1 MRSALTVTLIWLFA
15 FSALYWVYCLFWGVV
30 TARIAR
36 TASDFF
42 LGDRSIPSWIFVLSS
57 TGISY
62 SGWTILGQPAVIFRD
77 GFQYAVLA
85 MCAIIIPLT
94 GVLFLKR
101 QWILGKRF
109 TYMTQAEM
117 LGDYFTGETVR
128 LLVLIV
134 AIMFAVPFL
143 GMQLAASGYLIQI
156 VTDGAIHWTLAMW
169 VFTISMFLYTCLG
182 GLRAVAYVA
191 ALQCMLLFAG
201 IIGIGFIAYDA
212 LGGFSNFLDVLE
224 KFSTMEIGPSSS
236 TNGANNSFFET
247 PGVIQFVEGLGR
259 EAPSGGIWTAT
270 MVMTYSFAL
279 MGIQAAPAFSIW
291 AFSCRDP
298 RGFGPQQVWVSG
310 VVMGA
315 ALVFFGVLQGVG
327 ANFLGASPEL
337 NTAGLAVA
345 QVLPELSSGKEYG
358 LSAHYIHTL
367 ASKAPWLMAL
377 LAMCAIAAIHSMA
390 AAYASATGTMFARD
404 VYKRYLN
411 PEAGDGLQKFYARVA
426 IGLVL
431 LVALTL
437 ATFAPRAQAQLG
449 VLALG
454 FGCQLI
460 PALAAIC
467 WIPWITRQG
476 VLVGL
481 ASGLVAVVV
490 TDSFGMTLCEF
501 FGFQLPWGRWPWTI
515 HSAGWGIAVNVT
527 LCLLVSCVSQ
537 DVKGRAHRDRF
548 HAVFQPEMVLTPG
561 KNVLSPVAWTLALG
575 WLFFAIGPGAVIGN
589 TLFSLPDGGV
599 AGWALGM
606 PSIWVWQTI
615 FWALGVLVL
624 WLLAYKLKMSTSP
637 KIEIEPEIHT
647 LRTAKARSL
656 R

>member
-1 MRSALTVTLIWLFA
+1 
-15 FSALYWVYCLFWGVV
+15 
-30 TARIAR
+30 
-36 TASDFF
+36 
-42 LGDRSIPSWIFVLSS
+42 
-57 TGISY
+57 
-62 SGWTILGQPAVIFRD
+62 
-77 GFQYAVLA
+77 
-85 MCAIIIPLT
+85 
-94 GVLFLKR
+94 
-101 QWILGKRF
+101 
-109 TYMTQAEM
+109 
-117 LGDYFTGETVR
+117 
-128 LLVLIV
+128 
-134 AIMFAVPFL
+134 
-143 GMQLAASGYLIQI
+143 
-156 VTDGAIHWTLAMW
+156 
-169 VFTISMFLYTCLG
+169 
-182 GLRAVAYVA
+182 
-191 ALQCMLLFAG
+191 
-201 IIGIGFIAYDA
+201 
-212 LGGFSNFLDVLE
+212 
-224 KFSTMEIGPSSS
+224 
-236 TNGANNSFFET
+236 
-247 PGVIQFVEGLGR
+247 
-259 EAPSGGIWTAT
+259 
-270 MVMTYSFAL
+270 
-279 MGIQAAPAFSIW
+279 
-291 AFSCRDP
+291 
-298 RGFGPQQVWVSG
+298 
-310 VVMGA
+310 
-315 ALVFFGVLQGVG
+315 
-327 ANFLGASPEL
+327 
-337 NTAGLAVA
+337 
-345 QVLPELSSGKEYG
+345 
-358 LSAHYIHTL
+358 
-367 ASKAPWLMAL
+367 
-377 LAMCAIAAIHSMA
+377 MA